1 MHKQRID
8 VVAAVIKKNN
18 LFLVANRSFEAK
30 SAGIW
35 EFPGGKVEE
44 KETFVSA
51 LIREIEEELSLKI
64 QVGDKITSIDLRAS
78 DKHTSVHYFNALILS
93 GEITLHVIIIQ
104 YAHQYGPVALF
115 KKAYCSNSTPEYHA
129 INNSVK

>member
-1 MHKQRID
+1 MRKESID

-18 LFLVANRSFEAK
+18 LFLLANRSFEAN
-30 SAGIW
+30 SPGIW

-64 QVGDKITSIDLRAS
+64 QVGEKITSIDLNTS
-78 DKHTSVHYFNALILS
+78 DKYISVHYFYAFIVSGHINLNVHSEFKWVARDQLSTFKYIDGDRYILKH
-93 GEITLHVIIIQ
+93 L
-104 YAHQYGPVALF
+104 
-115 KKAYCSNSTPEYHA
+115 
-129 INNSVK
+129 

>member
-1 MHKQRID
+1 MDKDNID

-18 LFLVANRSFEAK
+18 LFLVANRSFEAN
-30 SAGIW
+30 SPGIW

-64 QVGDKITSIDLRAS
+64 QVGEKITSIDLNTS
-78 DKHTSVHYFNALILS
+78 DKYISVHYFYAFIVSGHINLNVHSEFKWVARDQLSAFKYIDGDRYILKH
-93 GEITLHVIIIQ
+93 L
-104 YAHQYGPVALF
+104 
-115 KKAYCSNSTPEYHA
+115 
-129 INNSVK
+129 

>member
-1 MHKQRID
+1 MHKKSID

-30 SAGIW
+30 SPGIW
-35 EFPGGKVEE
+35 EFPGGKVEG

-64 QVGDKITSIDLRAS
+64 QVGEKITSIDLNTS
-78 DKHTSVHYFNALILS
+78 DKYISVHYFYAFIVLGHINLNVHSEFKWVARDQLS
-93 GEITLHVIIIQ
+93 GLNYIDGDRYILKH
-104 YAHQYGPVALF
+104 L
-115 KKAYCSNSTPEYHA
+115 
-129 INNSVK
+129 

>member
-1 MHKQRID
+1 MYKDSID

-30 SAGIW
+30 SPGIW

-64 QVGDKITSIDLRAS
+64 QVGEKITSIDLNTA
-78 DKHTSVHYFNALILS
+78 DKYISVHYFYAFIVSGHINLNVHSEFKWVARDQLSTFKYIDGDRYILKH
-93 GEITLHVIIIQ
+93 L
-104 YAHQYGPVALF
+104 
-115 KKAYCSNSTPEYHA
+115 
-129 INNSVK
+129 

>member
-1 MHKQRID
+1 MDKENID

-18 LFLVANRSFEAK
+18 LFLVANRSFEAN
-30 SAGIW
+30 SPGIW

-64 QVGDKITSIDLRAS
+64 QVGEKITSIDLNTS
-78 DKHTSVHYFNALILS
+78 DKYISVHYFYAFIVSGHINLNVHSEFKWVARDQLSAFKYIDGDRYILKH
-93 GEITLHVIIIQ
+93 L
-104 YAHQYGPVALF
+104 
-115 KKAYCSNSTPEYHA
+115 
-129 INNSVK
+129 

>member
-1 MHKQRID
+1 MYKKSID

-18 LFLVANRSFEAK
+18 LFLVANRSFEAN
-30 SAGIW
+30 SPGIW

-64 QVGDKITSIDLRAS
+64 QVGDKITSIDLSTS
-78 DKHTSVHYFNALILS
+78 DKDISVHYFYAFIVSGHINLNVHSEFKWVARDQLS
-93 GEITLHVIIIQ
+93 GLNYIDGDRYILKH
-104 YAHQYGPVALF
+104 L
-115 KKAYCSNSTPEYHA
+115 
-129 INNSVK
+129 

>member
-1 MHKQRID
+1 MDKENID

-30 SAGIW
+30 SPGIW

-64 QVGDKITSIDLRAS
+64 QVGEKITSIDLNTS
-78 DKHTSVHYFNALILS
+78 DKYISVHYFYAFIVSGHINLNVHSEFKWVARDQLSAFKYIDGDRYILKH
-93 GEITLHVIIIQ
+93 L
-104 YAHQYGPVALF
+104 
-115 KKAYCSNSTPEYHA
+115 
-129 INNSVK
+129 

>member
-1 MHKQRID
+1 MYKKSID

-18 LFLVANRSFEAK
+18 LFLVANRSFEAN
-30 SAGIW
+30 SPGIW

-64 QVGDKITSIDLRAS
+64 QVGEKITSIDLNTS
-78 DKHTSVHYFNALILS
+78 DKYISVHYFYAFIVSGHINLNVHSEFKWVARDQLS
-93 GEITLHVIIIQ
+93 GLNYIDGDRYILKH
-104 YAHQYGPVALF
+104 L
-115 KKAYCSNSTPEYHA
+115 
-129 INNSVK
+129 

>member
-1 MHKQRID
+1 MDKENID

-30 SAGIW
+30 SPGIW

-64 QVGDKITSIDLRAS
+64 QVGEKITSIDLNTS
-78 DKHTSVHYFNALILS
+78 DKYISVHYFYAFIVSGHINLNVHSEFKWVAHDQLSTFKYIDGDRYILKH
-93 GEITLHVIIIQ
+93 L
-104 YAHQYGPVALF
+104 
-115 KKAYCSNSTPEYHA
+115 
-129 INNSVK
+129 

>member
-1 MHKQRID
+1 MYKDSID

-30 SAGIW
+30 SPGIW

-64 QVGDKITSIDLRAS
+64 QVGEKITSIDLNTS
-78 DKHTSVHYFNALILS
+78 DKYISVHYFYAFIVSGHINLNVHSEFKWVARDQLSTFKYIDGDRYILKH
-93 GEITLHVIIIQ
+93 L
-104 YAHQYGPVALF
+104 
-115 KKAYCSNSTPEYHA
+115 
-129 INNSVK
+129 